1 MEKRDADKDTENCE
15 DVDCYEKTPTQ
26 VRLIK
31 MSTICAEKNISLS

>member
-1 MEKRDADKDTENCE
+1 MEKRNAHKDTENCE

-26 VRLIK
+26 VSVIK